1 MDYSSLSIELLLP
14 FFKYKSKWNFHSSS
28 IHSKYFVFFDT
39 FTSIKHTEE
48 FNIKILKYSYFFVL
62 IVAFACQNSTDLS
75 MKKDFSS
82 IDETS
87 LNKNFQVYVP
97 KNNSFVDS
105 IINSVS
111 EFRDLKTSIEDL
123 TKLNPNGI
131 ESFLDETLIKCNNLL
146 NLKNNNFT
154 SRPEIRGRLKVLKT
168 NILKCK
174 FNNHQNDIKSLNE
187 SLKNLF
193 TSYNILFERLED
205 FR

>member
-1 MDYSSLSIELLLP
+1 
-14 FFKYKSKWNFHSSS
+14 
-28 IHSKYFVFFDT
+28 
-39 FTSIKHTEE
+39 
-48 FNIKILKYSYFFVL
+48 
-62 IVAFACQNSTDLS
+62 

-82 IDETS
+82 IDETP